1 MEAGNG
7 GPGEGRQVRKGCC
20 TELTRTH
27 MRGSRAVPGEQR
39 LRDEAWKR
47 LRGTARALRD
57 QGFEGGE
64 GRGFLAALKDDAIG

>member
-1 MEAGNG
+1 
-7 GPGEGRQVRKGCC
+7 
-20 TELTRTH
+20 